1 MNTIQLNNERH
12 EKALEQVAEFVMSGG
27 EIKYAD
33 DDYKGL
39 TWEAPRPKRL
49 VMPDNTGKKKSR
61 I

>member
-27 EIKYAD
+27 EIEYAD

-39 TWEAPRPKRL
+39 TWEAPRPKHRQ
-49 VMPDNTGKKKSR
+49 KKEG
-61 I
+61 